1 MEMTTNFTF
10 DIDSIEEDQIS
21 AIENL
26 LNSFGVKFKTNEKIK
41 DDIPHKFG
49 VKIIMDEDKIKKEK
63 IYTLDEVYS
72 AIDRIAVKSKMTKID
87 KFHYI
92 PTNGDPT
99 FCGVF
104 NYCYLEEQEWFMQN
118 VKEWISV
125 DKEEGSKNI
134 INFLEEW
141 KNTHAKVS

>member
-1 MEMTTNFTF
+1 MTTNFSF
-10 DIDSIEEDQIS
+10 DIDSVEKGKIS
-21 AIENL
+21 SLENL

-49 VKIIMDEDKIKKEK
+49 VKIIMDEDKIKRDK

-72 AIDRIAVKSKMTKID
+72 AIDKIAKKSKMTKID

-92 PTNGDPT
+92 PTNGDPS

-104 NYCYLEEQEWFMQN
+104 TYCYLQHQEWFVKN
-118 VKEWISV
+118 VKEWIWI
-125 DKEEGSKNI
+125 DKEE
-134 INFLEEW
+134 EEGNEDILQCL
-141 KNTHAKVS
+141 KEENSYATIS